1 MGQESREFACSLSRR
16 CDRTAR
22 ASAIGQGESRRD
34 VESFEGY
41 LRQRIS
47 PINYRS
53 ERHRL
58 QTPALPLQ
66 QKGNLTSP

>member
-47 PINYRS
+47 PVNYRS
-53 ERHRL
+53 ERH
-58 QTPALPLQ
+58 P
-66 QKGNLTSP
+66 